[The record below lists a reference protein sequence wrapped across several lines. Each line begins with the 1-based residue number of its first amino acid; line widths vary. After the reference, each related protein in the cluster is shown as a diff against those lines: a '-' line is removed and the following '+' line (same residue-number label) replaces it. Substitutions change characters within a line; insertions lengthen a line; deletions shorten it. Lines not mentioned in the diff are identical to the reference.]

1 MITPTRTPTLAEDL
15 SLPPAAPWIGN
26 TLDIGRDPLGFLTR
40 IGRTDEPLAAFKLL
54 GNLVLLAVHPE
65 AIEQVLQET
74 GTRFR
79 KGYSTFSTDL
89 ALGSSLIKT
98 EGEAWRA
105 QRKLMAPAF
114 HNRQIQRYAEVMVR
128 QIGHLLTSWQ
138 TRAQVDS
145 HAEMMRV
152 TQEIVTQSLFSTLLD
167 YEGQS
172 LARAMSDILDGMA
185 TEVSGIE
192 VIVPR
197 SIPTPAR
204 NRLRQAVERV
214 NQVALGVIE
223 NRRAKGSEH
232 HDLLGMMMEARD
244 ENGLRMNDRQL
255 LDEIR
260 LMYIAGHE
268 TSANALTYAVALVSQ
283 HPEVRQVL
291 EAEVD
296 AVLGARPPVFEDAPK
311 LVYTSAVLKEAMRL
325 YPPVW
330 MFARTSTEV
339 TPVVG
344 IRVPKG
350 TTIFL
355 SAWVTHRDG
364 RWFED
369 PLRFKPERWLDGGEK
384 RVPKGAYFP
393 FGGGPRICIGM
404 GFAQVELAFVLAMIA
419 QRYRLDLP
427 PGGTITTV
435 PSGTLRPRKGL
446 PVVVSPRP

>member
-1 MITPTRTPTLAEDL
+1 MITPTRTPSSAEDL

-40 IGRTDEPLAAFKLL
+40 MGRTDEPLAAFKLL

-114 HNRQIQRYAEVMVR
+114 HNRQIQRYADVMVR
-128 QIGHLLTSWQ
+128 QIRQLLDSWQ
-138 TRAQVDS
+138 ARAQVDI

-172 LARAMSDILDGMA
+172 LAQAMSDILDGMA

-192 VIVPR
+192 VILPR
-197 SIPTPAR
+197 NIPTPAR
-204 NRLRQAVERV
+204 HRLRQAVERV

-244 ENGLRMNDRQL
+244 ENGLGMSDRQL

-283 HPEVRQVL
+283 HPEVRQAL

-296 AVLGARPPVFEDAPK
+296 AVLGARPPVFEDASK
-311 LVYTSAVLKEAMRL
+311 LAYTSAVLKEAMRL

-350 TTIFL
+350 TSIFL

-369 PLRFKPERWLDGGEK
+369 PLRFKPERWLGGGEK

-435 PSGTLRPRKGL
+435 PSGTLRPRNGL
-446 PVVVSPRP
+446 PVMVTPRP

>member
-1 MITPTRTPTLAEDL
+1 VSTPTTNPHPSTEHLI
-15 SLPPAAPWIGN
+15 LPPAAPWLGN
-26 TLDIGRDPLGFLTR
+26 ALDMGRDPLGFLTR
-40 IGRTDEPLAAFKLL
+40 MGQTDEPLAAFKLM
-54 GNLVLLAVHPE
+54 GSLVLLAVHPE
-65 AIEQVLQET
+65 AIEQVFQET

-79 KGYSTFSTDL
+79 KGYSTFATDL
-89 ALGSSLIKT
+89 ALGNSVLKA

-114 HNRQIQRYAEVMVR
+114 HNRQIKRYAEVMVR
-128 QIGHLLTSWQ
+128 QIGLMLAGWEKKA
-138 TRAQVDS
+138 RVDV
-145 HAEMMRV
+145 HVEMMRV

-172 LARAMSDILDGMA
+172 LAQAMSDILDGMA

-192 VIVPR
+192 VVLPH
-197 SIPTPAR
+197 SFPTPAR
-204 NRLRQAVERV
+204 RRLRLAVERV
-214 NQVALGVIE
+214 NAVAQGVID
-223 NRRAKGSEH
+223 NRRAQSGEH
-232 HDLLGMMMEARD
+232 SDLLGMLMAARD
-244 ENGLRMNDRQL
+244 ENGLGMSDRQL

-283 HPEVRQVL
+283 HPDVRLAL
-291 EAEVD
+291 EAEV
-296 AVLGARPPVFEDAPK
+296 AEVLGDRPPVFEDAAK
-311 LVYTSAVLKEAMRL
+311 LVYTGAVLKEAMRL

-330 MFARTSTEV
+330 MTARTSTEV
-339 TPVVG
+339 TPLVG

-350 TTIFL
+350 TSIFL

-364 RWFED
+364 RWFDE
-369 PLRFKPERWLDGGEK
+369 PLRFKPERWLDGAEK

-404 GFAQVELAFVLAMIA
+404 GFAQVELAFTLAMIA

-435 PSGTLRPRKGL
+435 PSGTIRPRNGL
-446 PVVVSPRP
+446 PVLVTPR